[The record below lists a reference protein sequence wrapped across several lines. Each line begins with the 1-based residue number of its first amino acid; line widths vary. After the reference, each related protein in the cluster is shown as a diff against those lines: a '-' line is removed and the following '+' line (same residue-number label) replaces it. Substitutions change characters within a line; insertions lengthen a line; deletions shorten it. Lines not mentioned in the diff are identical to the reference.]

1 MGDPKFQTPDGLAA
15 TVLVAALI
23 DELMDNG
30 LFGSAHRER
39 ILTTTLDQLDAIDT
53 MLAADA
59 ADLVI
64 GVFGI
69 QGKMRRKR

>member
-39 ILTTTLDQLDAIDT
+39 ILTAALDQLDAIDT
-53 MLAADA
+53 LQAAEA

-64 GVFGI
+64 DVFGL